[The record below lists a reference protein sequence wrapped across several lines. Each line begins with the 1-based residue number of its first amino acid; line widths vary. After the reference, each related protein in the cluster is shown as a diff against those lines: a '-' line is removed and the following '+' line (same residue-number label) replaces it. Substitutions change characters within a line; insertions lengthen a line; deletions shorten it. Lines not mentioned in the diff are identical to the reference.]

1 MAKAKNLDGGGRPTS
16 LTEASKQK
24 FIEAIK
30 IGQTYAR
37 ACLRAGIVFNTFKN
51 WLKYAENGDEYFLTF
66 LNELKAAEA
75 EGEYSRLQRIDKA
88 GDDAW
93 QALAWIQERRNPAEW
108 GRIDRIAVMGDLEG
122 ITPAVIVLPPRD
134 IPDYGDKF
142 GDVGSDN
149 GNLLTDGNG
158 EK

>member
-37 ACLRAGIVFNTFKN
+37 ACLRAVIVFNTFKD

-66 LNELKAAEA
+66 LNELKAAA
-75 EGEYSRLQRIDKA
+75 CEGEYSRRKKIDQA
-88 GDDAW
+88 ADYSW
-93 QALAWIQERRNPAEW
+93 Q
-108 GRIDRIAVMGDLEG
+108 
-122 ITPAVIVLPPRD
+122 
-134 IPDYGDKF
+134 
-142 GDVGSDN
+142 
-149 GNLLTDGNG
+149 
-158 EK
+158 